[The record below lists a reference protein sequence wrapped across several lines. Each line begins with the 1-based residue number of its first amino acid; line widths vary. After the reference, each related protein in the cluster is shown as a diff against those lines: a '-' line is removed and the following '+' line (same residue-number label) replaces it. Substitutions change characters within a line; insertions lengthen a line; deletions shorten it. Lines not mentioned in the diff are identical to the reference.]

1 MTAHAKLSASGSS
14 RWLYCPGS
22 VKAESTYNYEDRGS
36 IHAQEGTV
44 AHELAEK
51 CLTTP
56 SIKPTDFLNVAIDAS
71 LIKVNQDMCDAVQV
85 YMDEIEL
92 HKGIRFIEKR
102 VDFSDYAPEGFGTA
116 DCIVIDSD
124 NKKMTI
130 IDLKYGKGIRVDAIG
145 NTQMRL
151 YALGALA
158 DYGMIYD
165 IETVEMIIV
174 QPRLDHIES
183 DECTVEELY
192 KFGEWVKQ
200 QAELALSDDAPRV
213 AGEKQCEWCKHK
225 AVCPELLNLTQ
236 KTLMSEFDD
245 CDPTPVNK
253 LTDTQLR
260 TVLDNMKLIN
270 SWLSAVEDYVKS
282 RLEDGDDFPGYKIV
296 EGRSSREWSDEEE
309 AVTLLSEAFTEEE
322 LFERKFISVAKA
334 EKLLGKANAG
344 LIKDKVVK
352 KAGKPTLVPES
363 DKRLSITI
371 SAKDFD

>member
-14 RWLYCPGS
+14 RWLNCPGS
-22 VKAESTYNYEDRGS
+22 VQAESTYKYEDRGS

-44 AHELAEK
+44 AHELAER
-51 CLTTP
+51 CLNSP
-56 SIKPTDFLNVAIDAS
+56 KLKPTDFLNVSINDS
-71 LIKVNQDMCDAVQV
+71 LIKVNQDMCDAVQI
-85 YMDEIEL
+85 YIDEINL
-92 HKGIRFIEKR
+92 HSGIKFIEKR

-116 DCIVIDSD
+116 DCIIIDPP
-124 NKKMTI
+124 NKKMFV

-165 IETVEMIIV
+165 IDDIEMIIV

-183 DECTVEELY
+183 DTCTVDELY

-200 QAELALSDDAPRV
+200 QAELALSDNAPRV
-213 AGEKQCEWCKHK
+213 PGEKQCEWCKHK

-253 LTDTQLR
+253 LTDAQLR

-282 RLEDGDDFPGYKIV
+282 RLEDGDEFEGYKIV
-296 EGRSSREWSDEEE
+296 EGRSSREWVNEEE
-309 AVTLLSEAFTEEE
+309 VVIQLSDLYSEDE
-322 LFERKFISVAKA
+322 LFERKFLSVAKA
-334 EKLLGKANAG
+334 EKLLGKSNAHM
-344 LIKDKVVK
+344 IKDMVVK

-371 SAKDFD
+371 SSKDFD